1 MMPARWRVSTV
12 ALLVGV
18 GCSERVAPA
27 GSTTSS
33 PAVSAAPASSPSVA
47 TSSSALERARAA
59 GADLGKTLR
68 GALEQQV
75 AAHGPVAAIDFC
87 RTQAP
92 LLTQQVAQRHGVRLG
107 RTSLRVRSATNT
119 PSAWQEVVLSDFAG
133 RVAPTTP
140 PASLEHTA
148 EVDGT
153 LRWARGL
160 RTEAVCTVCHGVSVA
175 EPIAAAIARQYPG
188 DRATGFAE
196 GDLRGAVWVEIP
208 LAGRARAAAPIAL

>member
-1 MMPARWRVSTV
+1 VPAS
-12 ALLVGV
+12 
-18 GCSERVAPA
+18 APA
-27 GSTTSS
+27 
-33 PAVSAAPASSPSVA
+33 ASGPVA
-47 TSSSALERARAA
+47 TSSSALQRARAA

-68 GALEQQV
+68 GALEQHV

-92 LLTQQVAQRHGVRLG
+92 ALTQQVAARHGVRLG

-119 PSAWQEVVLSDFAG
+119 PGVWQEAALRDLEAQL
-133 RVAPTTP
+133 TP
-140 PASLEHTA
+140 ATSPASLEHTA
-148 EVDGT
+148 EVGGT

-188 DRATGFAE
+188 DRAVGFAE
-196 GDLRGAVWVEIP
+196 GDLRGVVWVEVP
-208 LAGRARAAAPIAL
+208 PAGQAP